1 MQWME
6 RSKSCP
12 QCRNKCTEKNI
23 FRIYFNNMA
32 NLDSTQ
38 NTANLVDSVDNLT
51 LQVREKDQAL
61 KEAKDQR
68 LKLEETL
75 LAKQYVNFDSG

>member
-12 QCRNKCTEKNI
+12 QCRNKCTERNI
-23 FRIYFNNMA
+23 FRIYFNNNV
-32 NLDSTQ
+32 NLDSTE
-38 NTANLVDSVDNLT
+38 NTANLVETVDNLT
-51 LQVREKDQAL
+51 LQMREKDQSL
-61 KEAKDQR
+61 KEAREQR

-75 LAKQYVNFDSG
+75 LQKE

>member
-1 MQWME
+1 ME

-12 QCRNKCTEKNI
+12 QCRNKCTERNI
-23 FRIYFNNMA
+23 FRIYFNNMV

-38 NTANLVDSVDNLT
+38 NTANLIESVDNLT

-61 KEAKDQR
+61 NEARKER

-75 LAKQYVNFDSG
+75 KAKE

>member
-12 QCRNKCTEKNI
+12 QCRNKCTERNI
-23 FRIYFNNMA
+23 FRIYFNNNV

-38 NTANLVDSVDNLT
+38 NTANLVESVDNLT
-51 LQVREKDQAL
+51 LQIREKDQEL
-61 KEAKDQR
+61 KDAKVQR

-75 LAKQYVNFDSG
+75 LAKE

>member
-12 QCRNKCTEKNI
+12 QCRNKCTDRNI
-23 FRIYFNNMA
+23 FRIYFNNIA
-32 NLDSTQ
+32 NLDSTG
-38 NTANLVDSVDNLT
+38 NTANLLESIDNMT

-61 KEAKDQR
+61 KAAQDEKT
-68 LKLEETL
+68 KLEESLKT
-75 LAKQYVNFDSG
+75 KE